1 MADKNFLDTVGLTYL
16 WAKITNYV
24 DNKSVTLPDNL
35 VKHTALSAIT
45 AIEKVNADTLE
56 GHAASYFATAT
67 LVASLKTS
75 VDSYDTAIEDLD
87 TSVSSLTTDVNTLQ
101 TSLSLIS
108 GNLETAVSSIAT
120 LKTSVKTLETKVSNH
135 TTSIS
140 TLESEKLS
148 KSGGTMTGAL
158 IAQSNDDYVVAQ
170 VRNIILSTEDPTG
183 GNPGDIWIKYKAA
196 GVLT

>member
-35 VKHTALSAIT
+35 VKHTALSAVT
-45 AIEKVNADTLE
+45 AVEKINVDTLE
-56 GHAASYFATAT
+56 GHTSGYFATAT
-67 LVASLKTS
+67 LVASLQES
-75 VDSYDTAIEDLD
+75 VSAYGSTIVALGTRISDAETAIEG
-87 TSVSSLTTDVNTLQ
+87 LQ

-120 LKTSVKTLETKVSNH
+120 LKTSVETLETKVSNH

-158 IAQSNDDYVVAQ
+158 IAQSNDDYAVAQ
-170 VRNIILSTEDPTG
+170 VRNILIGTDDPDDSI
-183 GNPGDIWIKYKAA
+183 GNDGDLYLKYIE
-196 GVLT
+196 